1 MAGTVRVTYYMNAI
15 GRSTAVHTSVEETKD
30 FLDMMIE
37 SREPK
42 STVIGIAGIWDDDE
56 IGFIFNREYWGKGYA
71 SEALQVLLNKFW
83 TENKSAQGLVKADA
97 DPRNESCIQLLKKFG
112 FVEVGRA
119 KNTFETH
126 IGWCDSVY
134 LEAKKPNALK

>member
-1 MAGTVRVTYYMNAI
+1 MKYW
-15 GRSTAVHTSVEETKD
+15 STAVHTICVCLVDSVADNNATTCA
-30 FLDMMIE
+30 LG
-37 SREPK
+37 EPK
-42 STVIGIAGIWDDDE
+42 PTVIGIAGIWDDDE

-112 FVEVGRA
+112 FVE
-119 KNTFETH
+119 TH